1 MKLKRIIALSLSA
14 AGLALA
20 LTACGSSS
28 SASDD
33 AAQASGS
40 SDAQTTVKLGV
51 VGAIYEDIWAPAKE
65 KLADEGI
72 DLEFVQ
78 FSDYVTPNNALAN
91 GEIDL
96 NAFQHRIYLQSEID
110 SYGYEINKTVR
121 ELSGGRYELKEA
133 TLYTAFKRL
142 EETGQIMSYWGSE
155 ATGARRRYYRIT
167 PAGRMAYQEQVGVWE
182 ATKEIIDRL
191 IAMEEES

>member
-1 MKLKRIIALSLSA
+1 MSIAGDLIRGHTDAII
-14 AGLALA
+14 LARL
-20 LTACGSSS
+20 LRG
-28 SASDD
+28 
-33 AAQASGS
+33 
-40 SDAQTTVKLGV
+40 
-51 VGAIYEDIWAPAKE
+51 
-65 KLADEGI
+65 
-72 DLEFVQ
+72 
-78 FSDYVTPNNALAN
+78 
-91 GEIDL
+91 
-96 NAFQHRIYLQSEID
+96 D